1 MSGIELSSKV
11 RHVLSGRQI
20 RCAVAFWGDG
30 AADLLKGCS
39 SEGALDVKIVCDIS
53 MGSTSP
59 RELELLGAPN
69 NDKLRFHDGLHAK
82 VYISSKGA
90 VVGSANASSN
100 GIGLRHRDHAR
111 FTEAGT
117 YYGPEEE
124 PWDKAAQWFKK
135 LYNGASQIDK
145 HALSRAWDRWSPVV
159 DASLSSVR
167 VRPGSLLDLVRSNPD
182 AFDSVGFVFVKGRNR
197 PAVVERARENAAELY
212 TGNEDI
218 QTWSSG
224 DMFTGWMEDVHR
236 WPSSFIEFWMPRNQL
251 SVFGRI
257 MIFRELQTGTIF
269 ARRGCW
275 RAIRNN
281 IEIEVPTVTDISR
294 NDAKVAKRMLKKHR
308 NVLFSKPLDLWKALV
323 KLESE

>member
-1 MSGIELSSKV
+1 MISSG
-11 RHVLSGRQI
+11 
-20 RCAVAFWGDG
+20 FT
-30 AADLLKGCS
+30 
-39 SEGALDVKIVCDIS
+39 
-53 MGSTSP
+53 MGSTP
-59 RELELLGAPN
+59 RSTFPAKARWLGRRMH
-69 NDKLRFHDGLHAK
+69 LRTASGL
-82 VYISSKGA
+82 
-90 VVGSANASSN
+90 
-100 GIGLRHRDHAR
+100 GIGIMPALPRQALTMDPRRNRGTKRPSGSKNCITERAR
-111 FTEAGT
+111 LTNTRYRERGTAGLLWWT
-117 YYGPEEE
+117 
-124 PWDKAAQWFKK
+124 Q
-135 LYNGASQIDK
+135 
-145 HALSRAWDRWSPVV
+145 ALARCGCD
-159 DASLSSVR
+159 
-167 VRPGSLLDLVRSNPD
+167 PGSLLDLVRSNPD